1 MDRVRAALA
10 WIYRQRKLVRR
21 WAVRIVSFYFGFK
34 ILHHEIYD
42 VDSPEALVIALGL
55 WLCGIA
61 PADMFDGLRKL
72 GDVGKDG
79 VEKAVGVNE
88 PTVERESA
96 SGDKR

>member
-1 MDRVRAALA
+1 MVRAAPA
-10 WIYRQRKLVRR
+10 WIYRQRKFVRR
-21 WAVRIVSFYFGFK
+21 WLVRIVSFYFGFK

-42 VDSPEALVIALGL
+42 VESPEALVIALGL

-72 GDVGKDG
+72 GDVGKG
-79 VEKAVGVNE
+79 AEKAVGME
-88 PTVERESA
+88 PTPEQESG